1 MTEWKDETSY
11 SRSDT
16 ERVPRAWVTAGG
28 GLKISVHR
36 HIHHAPDA
44 WLLTCAPWFQCHE
57 LRSKAAPIA
66 KQQALDMVRERLSAA
81 LVDLGV

>member
-1 MTEWKDETSY
+1 MEWEDETSY

-16 ERVPRAWVTAGG
+16 ERAPRVWATACA

-44 WLLTCAPWFQCHE
+44 WLLTCAPWFASHE
-57 LRSKAAPIA
+57 LKSKAAPIA
-66 KQQALDMVRERLSAA
+66 KQQALDLVRERLRAA
-81 LVDLGV
+81 LVDLGA